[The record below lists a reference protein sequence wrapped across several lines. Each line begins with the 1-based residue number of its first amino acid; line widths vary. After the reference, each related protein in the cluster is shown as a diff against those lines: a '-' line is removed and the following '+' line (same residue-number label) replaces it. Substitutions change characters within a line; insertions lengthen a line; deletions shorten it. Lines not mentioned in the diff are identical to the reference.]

1 MTTQKLL
8 YLTLFCI
15 ALCLNNVF
23 STQKKGP
30 PDCDQVES
38 DLAHQRIANMCPVEK
53 CCPSHK
59 PTYFDK
65 ESTIKQLEDGKLDTF
80 IKIMTL
86 LSVDQRLN
94 VNKEFL
100 NRHHKNIIDTL
111 KTDDAKKSVK
121 DSINKLMMTPAEIYA
136 EELNYALQKEN
147 IELTCEI
154 LFTVSKYGLSIILDA
169 YKEKYKVTADSDINQ
184 YIKKNGDAKNLFLLY
199 VKQTS
204 NRKTTTD
211 ENAAATEADNIYNN
225 KGTSWEAHFDQ
236 TLARESLEQMRIIF
250 KKFEEKYKLTLEC
263 FIDKHGLA
271 TMKTT
276 YKNIVTMI
284 KNPELYLAN
293 KLNKALPSS
302 ISLKLTTDRDLIR
315 ILVARTQIDVGSIQH
330 AFSEIPEVKK
340 KGDGLI
346 GRINLVCSEKF
357 ATILTLLIYK
367 HPVSLGFESS

>member
-1 MTTQKLL
+1 
-8 YLTLFCI
+8 
-15 ALCLNNVF
+15 
-23 STQKKGP
+23 
-30 PDCDQVES
+30 
-38 DLAHQRIANMCPVEK
+38 MCPVEK